1 MSWQALNYYE
11 PYQINLISFP
21 AHDELG
27 MCRTVL
33 VSPEQPVLCM
43 PVRPNSTMLLTVLVT
58 WTLYTSDKVDIVPV
72 CTTELFRWQSSPAWT
87 SSRLNNQLFA
97 VGSTDPR
104 CFAD

>member
-1 MSWQALNYYE
+1 MSWKALNYYD
-11 PYQINLISFP
+11 QCQFNLISFP

-43 PVRPNSTMLLTVLVT
+43 PVRPNSTILLTVLVT
-58 WTLYTSDKVDIVPV
+58 WTLYTSDKVYIVPV
-72 CTTELFRWQSSPAWT
+72 CTTEPFRWQFSHAWT
-87 SSRLNNQLFA
+87 SSRLHKQHFA

-104 CFAD
+104 FFAD